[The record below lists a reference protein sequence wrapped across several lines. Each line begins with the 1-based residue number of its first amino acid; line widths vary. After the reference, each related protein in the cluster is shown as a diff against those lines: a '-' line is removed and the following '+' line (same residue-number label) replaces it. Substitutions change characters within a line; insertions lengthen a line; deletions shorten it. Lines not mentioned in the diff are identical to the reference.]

1 MSLLRPL
8 IPWLKLSVPL
18 LLMLA
23 MLLVIFQG
31 SENEVFIFFRHHRET
46 HPALKAILRF
56 WTDWINTAFYL
67 YFAFMLLRTFK
78 TGDLA
83 TRRFISV
90 YIAVQLLISLILVY
104 FLKASIGRPRP
115 GEDPYLQGFTT
126 KPSYHSMPSGH
137 TTEATISSLALG
149 LRLNKISWT
158 LLIGLAL
165 ALTGF
170 SRIYL
175 GWHHPTDV
183 LCGWLLGSVGA
194 MAVTIFAR
202 KN

>member
-1 MSLLRPL
+1 MSLLRSL
-8 IPWLKLSVPL
+8 IPWLKLSAPL
-18 LLMLA
+18 LLMLTV
-23 MLLVIFQG
+23 LLIIFQG
-31 SENEVFIFFRHHRET
+31 SENEVFGFFRHHRET
-46 HPALKAILRF
+46 HTDLKAILRF
-56 WTDWINTAFYL
+56 WTNWINPAFYF
-67 YFAFMLLRTFK
+67 YFVFILLKSFK

-83 TRRFISV
+83 TRRFVSA
-90 YIAVQLLISLILVY
+90 YIVVQVLISIILVY

-137 TTEATISSLALG
+137 TTEATISNLVLG
-149 LRLNKISWT
+149 LRLNKTVWT
-158 LLIGLAL
+158 LVFGITL